1 MQQNIL
7 KSTMFVGLILGILFS
22 LNFLISLIGSGFA
35 GFLSFII
42 TILIVYYTYHSVIKY
57 RDMECEGAITYGK
70 SLTYIILSFFFAAL
84 IGAAVKF
91 FYVTFINKEYLDTLL
106 QETYKIMDMMKFPVT
121 EEAYDQIEK
130 MMSPVGFAFQ
140 SIWANV
146 LLGLL
151 LGLIMSIFT
160 RKEKSI
166 FE

>member
-1 MQQNIL
+1 
-7 KSTMFVGLILGILFS
+7 MFGGLILGILFS
-22 LNFLISLIGSGFA
+22 LNFLISLIGWGFA

-57 RDMECEGAITYGK
+57 RDMECEGAITYGN

-84 IGAAVKF
+84 IGAAVKY
-91 FYVTFINKEYLDTLL
+91 FYVGFINKEYLETLL

-130 MMSPVGFAFQ
+130 MMSPVGFAIQ

>member
-1 MQQNIL
+1 
-7 KSTMFVGLILGILFS
+7 
-22 LNFLISLIGSGFA
+22 
-35 GFLSFII
+35 
-42 TILIVYYTYHSVIKY
+42 
-57 RDMECEGAITYGK
+57 MECEGAITYGN

-84 IGAAVKF
+84 IGAAVKY
-91 FYVTFINKEYLDTLL
+91 FYVGFINKEYLETLL

-130 MMSPVGFAFQ
+130 MMSPVGFAIQ